1 MCHYGLIW
9 NFSYRLS
16 SPPFVDSTSNSC
28 NSLSCLNFTLVI
40 GFRVSFWTSFFFF
53 LFFFHTIYSMQY
65 PLKDYYIRKNE
76 SARHVVDNK
85 SVLHISSKKKK
96 IIFNYITPT
105 AEEND
110 RSLQLILLQ
119 IQYLNIRLQ
128 CKSFNVYFRINRK
141 KKKKKKNLDGLQ
153 QKKKQLY

>member
-1 MCHYGLIW
+1 
-9 NFSYRLS
+9 
-16 SPPFVDSTSNSC
+16 
-28 NSLSCLNFTLVI
+28 
-40 GFRVSFWTSFFFF
+40 
-53 LFFFHTIYSMQY
+53 MQY
-65 PLKDYYIRKNE
+65 PLKDYYIIICKNE

-96 IIFNYITPT
+96 IIFNDITPT